1 MGARCNQTIVISL
14 TGKARLPRTRRLK
27 TAVLINDTSTKAHL
41 GCRVVVSQIARLA
54 ASAGI
59 RIVSSASVHADWREH
74 QNLIG
79 TMRIADVVI
88 VNGEGT
94 LHDATRQAKALAEV
108 GPFCRSAGV
117 PCVLINSVY
126 ERNDAEVATACRAF
140 DRIYVRESVSAYAA
154 RQAGLDAEVVPD
166 VTLSSNVM
174 DAFRGA
180 LRVSRIIV
188 TDNANRD
195 VGRRVLEEALTRE
208 DVSFLHLDTSE
219 PKNPFMGTG
228 QSPEVIFMNTGRVTE
243 PPPPQR
249 RTSTAFRALR
259 KSLFKRHMLR
269 RMRMIRQ
276 LNEPLSSAQILSRIA
291 SSKGVVAGRFHAVCM
306 SMLAET
312 PFAAMSS
319 NTSKMKGLLHDAG
332 IAQFLTDDAKLAF
345 HMIDIWNEADHLAVA
360 AYIAKARRD
369 AKAMFEDIAGLQ

>member
-1 MGARCNQTIVISL
+1 MQSDDRHLAYRQGSA
-14 TGKARLPRTRRLK
+14 AEDRRLK

-59 RIVSSASVHADWREH
+59 RIVSSASVNSDWREY
-74 QNLIG
+74 QNLIA
-79 TMRIADVVI
+79 TMRTADIVI

-117 PCVLINSVY
+117 PCVLMNSVY
-126 ERNDAEVATACRAF
+126 ERNDPEIATACRAF

-166 VTLSSNVM
+166 LTLSSDVM
-174 DAFRGA
+174 DAFRGVVK
-180 LRVSRIIV
+180 VSRIVV

-195 VGRRVLEEALTRE
+195 VGRRALEEALTRE

-219 PKNPFMGTG
+219 PKNPFMGPG
-228 QSPEVIFMNTGRVTE
+228 QSPEVVFMNTGQVTE
-243 PPPPQR
+243 PPPPPQR
-249 RTSTAFRALR
+249 RRSTAFRALR
-259 KSLFKRHMLR
+259 KSLFKPHMLR

-276 LNEPLSSAQILSRIA
+276 LNEPLSSAQILTRIA
-291 SSKGVVAGRFHAVCM
+291 SSRGVVAGRFHAVCM

-332 IAQFLTDDAKLAF
+332 IAQFLTDEAKLAF
-345 HMIDIWNEADHLAVA
+345 RMIDIWNETDNLAVA